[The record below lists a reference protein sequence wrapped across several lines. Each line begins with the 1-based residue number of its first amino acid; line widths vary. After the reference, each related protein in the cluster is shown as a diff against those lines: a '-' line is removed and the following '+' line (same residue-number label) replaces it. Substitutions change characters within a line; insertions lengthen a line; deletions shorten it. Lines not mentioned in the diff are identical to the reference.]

1 MWWWCMEQT
10 SWSPKEAPM
19 QICMAQS
26 TSSRVTSSTR
36 QGCRTQDELVTTI
49 DLPEVSLWDQS
60 TERERERAKDCLLS
74 DRKVVESFV
83 NQAEQSVMCLVLLD
97 DRRVLRLC
105 VDFTELSTCFNTPSH
120 FIRFQNA
127 RCSRQFLPPI
137 SMQGDGCQISRSGTP
152 RRWFGQLL
160 SL

>member
-1 MWWWCMEQT
+1 MHGTDFLKPQRSTDADMHGTEHFQQ
-10 SWSPKEAPM
+10 SHIIDAP
-19 QICMAQS
+19 
-26 TSSRVTSSTR
+26 R
-36 QGCRTQDELVTTI
+36 
-49 DLPEVSLWDQS
+49 LPHPRWVGDNNRLTGSKPLRS
-60 TERERERAKDCLLS
+60 KHRERERERAKDCLPS

-137 SMQGDGCQISRSGTP
+137 SMQGDGCQISRSGKP